1 MYITNASKYQR
12 FKRTYLTILK
22 FRAGFIFARLI
33 FAHLIFAHPQK
44 NVFHAVL
51 IFAHL
56 IGKYNFAHL

>member
-1 MYITNASKYQR
+1 MIETPIIGLDCR
-12 FKRTYLTILK
+12 VPYLTILK

-56 IGKYNFAHL
+56 IEKYNFAHL